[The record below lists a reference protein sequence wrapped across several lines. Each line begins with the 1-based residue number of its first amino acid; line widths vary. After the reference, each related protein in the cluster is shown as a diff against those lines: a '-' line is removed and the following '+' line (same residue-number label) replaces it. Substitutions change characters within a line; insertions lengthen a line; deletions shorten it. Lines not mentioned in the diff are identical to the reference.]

1 MNRLAIL
8 ARKVI
13 TPEAIIPEGVVLVED
28 TKIIE
33 VGNRRQVKF
42 EESEFQTLHCEEQ
55 ILIPGFID
63 VHIHGGGG
71 RDVMEG
77 TREAV
82 EVISAVLAKHGTT
95 SFLATTVTASPI
107 ATIRAVESLGKLMAE
122 GTTGAKI
129 LGVHL
134 EGPFIS
140 EKKRG
145 VHPLEHIRKPSIRI
159 FDELLKIS
167 GNHIKLITLAPEVE
181 GGLELVQNARSK
193 GVLVSIG
200 HSNATF
206 QEAMLAIN
214 AGASHATHTYNAMR
228 EFNHRDPGI
237 LGAVLTDT
245 RVWAEVIADGAH
257 VDPAAVNILL
267 KCKGGRNILLITDAI
282 SAADMPDGQYQLGS
296 FVVKVSKGICRS
308 PEGQLAGSTLT
319 QDRALRNIIRWS
331 GLSLEEAIYMTT
343 QNPARAIGVAGQK
356 GTVQAGY
363 DADLVL
369 LNEDLSVH
377 KTICEG
383 KIAYQA

>member
-1 MNRLAIL
+1 MSRLAIL
-8 ARKVI
+8 TRRVI
-13 TPEAIIPEGVVLVED
+13 TPEAILPGGVVLVED
-28 TKIIE
+28 KKILE
-33 VGNRRQVKF
+33 VGSRKQVKF
-42 EESEFQTLHCEEQ
+42 DEGEFQTIRCEEQ
-55 ILIPGFID
+55 TLVPGFID

-77 TREAV
+77 SREALD
-82 EVISAVLAKHGTT
+82 VISAVLTKHGTT

-107 ATIRAVESLGKLMAE
+107 TTIRAVESLGKLMTE
-122 GTTGAKI
+122 DTPGAKI

-145 VHPLEHIRKPSIRI
+145 VHPPEHIRKPSIRI
-159 FDELLKIS
+159 FDELFKIS
-167 GNHIKLITLAPEVE
+167 GSNIKLITLAPEVE

-193 GVLVSIG
+193 GVRVSIG

-206 QEAMLAIN
+206 QEAVLAIDT
-214 AGASHATHTYNAMR
+214 GASHATHTYNAMR

-237 LGAVLTDT
+237 LGAVLTDS
-245 RVWAEVIADGAH
+245 RVWAEVIADGVH
-257 VDPAAVNILL
+257 VDPAAVNMLL
-267 KCKGGRNILLITDAI
+267 KCKGLRKVVLITDAI
-282 SAADMPDGQYQLGS
+282 SATDMPDGQYQLGS
-296 FVVKVSKGICRS
+296 FVIKVSNRICRS

-331 GLSLEEAIYMTT
+331 GLPRDEAIYMLT
-343 QNPARAIGVAGQK
+343 QNPAEAIGVAGQK
-356 GTVQAGY
+356 GMVQSGY

-369 LNEDLSVH
+369 LNEDLSIH

-383 KIAYQA
+383 RIAYQA

>member
-1 MNRLAIL
+1 MNSLAIL

-13 TPEAIIPEGVVLVED
+13 TPETIIPEGVVLVEGK
-28 TKIIE
+28 KIIE
-33 VGNRRQVKF
+33 VGNRKLVKF
-42 EESEFQTLHCEEQ
+42 DESEFQTLHCEEQ

-82 EVISAVLAKHGTT
+82 GVISAVLAKHGTT

-122 GTTGAKI
+122 DTPGAKI

-145 VHPLEHIRKPSIRI
+145 VHPPEHIRKPSIRI

-181 GGLELVQNARSK
+181 GGLELIRNAKSK
-193 GVLVSIG
+193 GVPVSIG

-206 QEAMLAIN
+206 QEAMLAID

-245 RVWAEVIADGAH
+245 RVWAEVIADGVH
-257 VDPAAVNILL
+257 VDPAAVNMLL
-267 KCKGGRNILLITDAI
+267 KCKGIRNVLLITDAI
-282 SAADMPDGQYQLGS
+282 SATDMPDGQYQLGS
-296 FVVKVSKGICRS
+296 FVIKVSNGICRS

-319 QDRALRNIIRWS
+319 QDRALRNMIRWS
-331 GLSLEEAIYMTT
+331 GLPLEEAIYMTT
-343 QNPARAIGVAGQK
+343 QNPARAIGVAEQK
-356 GTVQAGY
+356 GMVQSGY

-383 KIAYQA
+383 RIAYQA